1 MAEGDDRRER
11 RQAGLR
17 RVSISTR
24 TAAEVGAPAPRRPH
38 LPLVVWVVTAGTFLM
53 ATSEFLVAGVL
64 PEVAQNF
71 RIDVGSAGLAIT
83 VFAIGMVIGS
93 PTMVLLTLRLP
104 RRATLVLLL
113 VVFAAGHVVAALSTA
128 FAVLLLARFV
138 TALATGA
145 FWAIAGQV
153 AADAAGTGA
162 RTRAL
167 GIVGAG
173 GMLANVIGVPLG
185 SLAGQISGWRGPF
198 WMLAALAVLAAAA
211 VARFVPHARGDKDLT
226 LRGELVALRSRRLW
240 LVLLTCAFATGGVL
254 SLYSYISPLLTG
266 RTGLPETAV
275 PLALVLFGAAS
286 LIGTVVAGRLGDA
299 HPYRVLLGG
308 AVATL
313 LALVGFALT
322 STFSVPA
329 LILFT
334 VIGLTGLSIN
344 PILGYLAM
352 QFGGSAPT
360 LANALTP
367 SAFNVGTAIGTGVT
381 ASLFGTALG
390 DFSPVLVGLAGAAL
404 VLMATTA
411 LTLLHHVRTS
421 RASHRGA
428 TQPTTPRAIG
438 CGQAATIPSNTHERQ
453 QQ

>member
-1 MAEGDDRRER
+1 
-11 RQAGLR
+11 
-17 RVSISTR
+17 VSTSTR
-24 TAAEVGAPAPRRPH
+24 AVRAAGSAANGSAR
-38 LPLVVWVVTAGTFLM
+38 LPLVVWVVTTGTFLM

-64 PEVAQNF
+64 PEVASDF

-83 VFAIGMVIGS
+83 VFAIGMIIGS

-104 RRATLVLLL
+104 RRATLAILLL
-113 VVFAAGHVVAALSTA
+113 VFAAGHVVAALSTA

-153 AADAAGTGA
+153 AADAAGPGA
-162 RTRAL
+162 RARAL

-173 GMLANVIGVPLG
+173 GMLANVVGVPLG
-185 SLAGQISGWRGPF
+185 SLVGQVSGWRGPF
-198 WMLAALAVLAAAA
+198 WMLAALALLATVA
-211 VARFVPHARGDKDLT
+211 VVRLVPHARADPDLSI
-226 LRGELVALRSRRLW
+226 RSELVALRSGRLW

-254 SLYSYISPLLTG
+254 SLYSYISPLLTD

-275 PLALVLFGAAS
+275 PLALVLFGIAS
-286 LIGTVVAGRLGDA
+286 LFGTVAAGRLGDVA
-299 HPYRVLLGG
+299 PYRTIVGG
-308 AVATL
+308 AVVTT
-313 LALVGFALT
+313 LALAGLALT
-322 STFSVPA
+322 STAAAPT

-344 PILGYLAM
+344 PILGFLAL

-381 ASLFGTALG
+381 ASLFGSAVG
-390 DFSPVLVGLAGAAL
+390 DAAPLLVGVVGGVLVLGG
-404 VLMATTA
+404 VTA
-411 LTLLHHVRTS
+411 LTLLHRRTA
-421 RASHRGA
+421 RTAG
-428 TQPTTPRAIG
+428 
-438 CGQAATIPSNTHERQ
+438 
-453 QQ
+453 